1 MRMPSLSLSLL
12 LLGFATGWAVVGCQ
26 AAGAG
31 MSDPSPT
38 PIRAPTQSWS
48 LPRRDVPGTD
58 ISSLPRYANSTRVEY
73 RRAVE
78 GEFIVTEVEYVT
90 QDGLEAVH
98 SFYRDV
104 FRAKHWSV
112 ADLGFSQGE
121 WTFFL
126 ISGAR
131 EAVVEIESRGPVV
144 EVEIELSEP
153 QPGGD
158 DDDGASEG
166 FGGDD

>member
-1 MRMPSLSLSLL
+1 MPSLSLSLL

-26 AAGAG
+26 VAGAG

-38 PIRAPTQSWS
+38 PIRATTQSWS
-48 LPRRDVPGTD
+48 VPRRDVPGTD

-126 ISGAR
+126 ISGTR
-131 EAVVEIESRGPVV
+131 EAVIEIEARGPVV

-153 QPGGD
+153 HSKG

-166 FGGDD
+166 VYDDGDD